1 MHKTYYPELDET
13 LYSAVLENGL
23 TVAVVPRKGFTKKL
37 AYFVTDYGS
46 IHTDFTLEGKEYH
59 TPAGVAHYLEH
70 KMFDLPGDRDV
81 SAEFAAMGAMTN
93 AFTSY
98 DMTAYYFSTTEN
110 FEGCLKLLLEF
121 VSTPYFTQES
131 VEKERGIIDQ
141 EIGMNLDSPDSVI
154 FDNLMGALFHRHPI
168 RVPILGTCETI
179 REITPEV
186 LYACHRAFYTPD
198 NMLLCV
204 VGDVEPETVA
214 DIAREMLGTEH
225 REAGVKCQN
234 WPEPMTC
241 VTSEVTAT
249 MEVAMPMFHLAF
261 KCEPVDRGDAGI
273 RREMVADLAA
283 EVLFGE
289 SSPLYL
295 KLYEE
300 GIIDSSFGGGFETMD
315 GCAMLLCTGDSDDPA
330 AIREALLV
338 RAEEI
343 AREGIAQ
350 QDFLRLKRSAFGRR
364 IRGLDSFDS
373 TCFRLC
379 AYHFSDFDYFRFPE
393 IYRQIEAEDIRA
405 FIARVVQRQRCCLSV
420 ITPNEEEDS
429 CTSIPQFPFP
439 VWELRS
445 ILPGLFPLA
454 L

>member
-1 MHKTYYPELDET
+1 M
-13 LYSAVLENGL
+13 
-23 TVAVVPRKGFTKKL
+23 
-37 AYFVTDYGS
+37 TDFGS
-46 IHTDFTLEGKEYH
+46 IHTDFTFEGREH
-59 TPAGVAHYLEH
+59 HVSAGVAHFLEH
-70 KMFDLPGDRDV
+70 KIFDMPGQRDV
-81 SAEFAAMGAMTN
+81 TEEFAAKGAMTN

-154 FDNLMGALFHRHPI
+154 FDNLMGSLFHRHPI

-283 EVLFGE
+283 EALFGE
-289 SSPLYL
+289 SSELYL

-300 GIIDSSFGGGFETMD
+300 GIIDSSFGGGFETID
-315 GCAMLLCTGDSDDPA
+315 GCAMLLCSGDSGNAHAVLEAILAQA
-330 AIREALLV
+330 AKLA
-338 RAEEI
+338 A
-343 AREGIAQ
+343 EGIPEKS
-350 QDFLRLKRSAFGRR
+350 FLRMKRSALGRR

-373 TCFRLC
+373 TCFRIC

-393 IYRQIEAEDIRA
+393 IYRSIESTEIQG
-405 FIARVVQRQRCCLSV
+405 FLNRVVKAERCSLSV
-420 ITPNEEEDS
+420 IN
-429 CTSIPQFPFP
+429 P
-439 VWELRS
+439 V
-445 ILPGLFPLA
+445 
-454 L
+454 